1 MQIFDPSRLLF
12 LNVNNHYIKKNKLF
26 HTSLPEHR
34 NKLISISFQIWI
46 KHFIPSP
53 WRGRSTT
60 RCVETWRVMKRIAI
74 KREEEENESDGW
86 EENEAEE
93 TRAVDS

>member
-1 MQIFDPSRLLF
+1 
-12 LNVNNHYIKKNKLF
+12 
-26 HTSLPEHR
+26 
-34 NKLISISFQIWI
+34 
-46 KHFIPSP
+46 
-53 WRGRSTT
+53 
-60 RCVETWRVMKRIAI
+60 MKRIAI